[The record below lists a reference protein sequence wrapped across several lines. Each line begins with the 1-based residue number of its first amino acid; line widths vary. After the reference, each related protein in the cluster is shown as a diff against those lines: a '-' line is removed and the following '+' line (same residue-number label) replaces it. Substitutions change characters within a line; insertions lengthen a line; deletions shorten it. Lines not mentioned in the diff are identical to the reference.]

1 MSISILRNTLVAALV
16 FTAAPAFAYEKG
28 DWAVSV
34 GAHQVNPSSNN
45 GSLAGGAFNT
55 DVGSDVSLTFTG
67 EYFVADQWGV
77 EVLAALPFEHTVKL
91 NGVEAAT
98 VKHLP
103 PTFSLQYHFKGEKV
117 SPFIGLGV
125 NYTTFFS
132 IKEKGPLAGA
142 NLDLGNSWGL
152 AAHAGLD
159 FAINDNHFI
168 RVDIRKLD
176 IDSKAKLNGADIGTV
191 NIDPMVYGA
200 AYVWRF

>member
-1 MSISILRNTLVAALV
+1 MKHSTIRNTLIAAMV
-16 FTAAPAFAYEKG
+16 FCTAPAFAYEKG
-28 DWAVSV
+28 DWAVSL

-45 GSLAGGAFNT
+45 GRLAGGAFGT
-55 DVGSDVSLTFTG
+55 DVGSDVNITFTG
-67 EYFVADQWGV
+67 EYFIADQWGI

-117 SPFIGLGV
+117 SPFIGLGI
-125 NYTTFFS
+125 NYTTFFG
-132 IKEKGPLAGA
+132 IKEKGPLAGT
-142 NLDLGNSWGL
+142 NLDLENSWGL

-159 FAINDNHFI
+159 FTVNDNQFI
-168 RVDIRKLD
+168 RIDIRKLD
-176 IDSKAKLNGADIGTV
+176 IDSKARLNGADIGTV

>member
-1 MSISILRNTLVAALV
+1 MSTFILRNTLAAALI

-28 DWAVSV
+28 DWAVSL

-45 GSLAGGAFNT
+45 GTLAGGALNT
-55 DVGSDVSLTFTG
+55 DVGSKLSLTFTG
-67 EYFVADQWGV
+67 EYFIADQWGI

-117 SPFIGLGV
+117 SPFIGLGI

-132 IKEKGPLAGA
+132 IKEKGPLAGT
-142 NLDLGNSWGL
+142 NLDLENSWGL

-159 FAINDNHFI
+159 FAINDKQFI

-176 IDSKAKLNGADIGTV
+176 IDTKATLNGSNIGTV
-191 NIDPMVYGA
+191 TIDPMVYCA
-200 AYVWRF
+200 AYVWVF

>member
-1 MSISILRNTLVAALV
+1 MRTLIFRNTLAAALV
-16 FTAAPAFAYEKG
+16 FAAVPAFAYENG
-28 DWAVSV
+28 DWAVSI

-45 GSLAGGAFNT
+45 GTLAGGAFNT
-55 DVGSDVSLTFTG
+55 DVGSNLGLTFTG
-67 EYFVADQWGV
+67 EYFFADQWGI

-117 SPFIGLGV
+117 SPFIGLGL

-132 IKEKGPLAGA
+132 IKEKGPLTGTT
-142 NLDLGNSWGL
+142 LDLEDSWGL

-159 FAINDNHFI
+159 FALNENQFVRI
-168 RVDIRKLD
+168 DIRKMD
-176 IDSKAKLNGADIGTV
+176 IDTKAKLNGNNIGTV
-191 NIDPMVYGA
+191 NIDPLVYGA
-200 AYVWRF
+200 AYVWVF

>member
-1 MSISILRNTLVAALV
+1 MRTLIFRNTLAAALV
-16 FTAAPAFAYEKG
+16 FAAVPAFAYEKG
-28 DWAVSV
+28 DWAVSI

-45 GSLAGGAFNT
+45 GALAGGAFNT
-55 DVGSDVSLTFTG
+55 EVGSNLGLTFTG
-67 EYFVADQWGV
+67 EYFFADQWGI

-117 SPFIGLGV
+117 SPFIGLGL

-132 IKEKGPLAGA
+132 IKEKGPLTGTT
-142 NLDLGNSWGL
+142 LDLEDSWGL

-159 FAINDNHFI
+159 FALNENQFVRI
-168 RVDIRKLD
+168 DIRKMD
-176 IDSKAKLNGADIGTV
+176 IDTKAKLNGNNIGTV
-191 NIDPMVYGA
+191 NIDPLVYGA
-200 AYVWRF
+200 AYVWVF